1 MLRVRGEDATDVLT
15 YILQSVQPLQS
26 SPFSL
31 VYVHIKCSY
40 IILPLFLLLLNFLEL
55 LQVSLGHLNH
65 IVCFLL
71 RDHQGR
77 GEGTRPTIKG
87 GACGGSG
94 QALPQIFTHG
104 LAFQKFS
111 SEGSHMFNLSF
122 SFIFGRLISKP
133 NGYCRL
139 NDMFLAPL
147 KGNLHKKY

>member
-1 MLRVRGEDATDVLT
+1 MPRVRSEDATDVLK
-15 YILQSVQPLQS
+15 YILQSVEPLQS
-26 SPFSL
+26 SLLSL
-31 VYVHIKCSY
+31 VYVNIKCSD

-77 GEGTRPTIKG
+77 GERPRPTIEG

-104 LAFQKFS
+104 LAFQKLS
-111 SEGSHMFNLSF
+111 SEESHIFN
-122 SFIFGRLISKP
+122 
-133 NGYCRL
+133 
-139 NDMFLAPL
+139 
-147 KGNLHKKY
+147 